1 MEQLELERCLLHFKI
16 VLLLQIPS
24 SYWVVDQW
32 TGGGVNTMKTI
43 KRFTMSD
50 KGVLKDTV
58 DQIVCSQARYSLY
71 IGKGFF
77 FWM

>member
-1 MEQLELERCLLHFKI
+1 
-16 VLLLQIPS
+16 
-24 SYWVVDQW
+24 
-32 TGGGVNTMKTI
+32 MKTI

-77 FWM
+77 FLDVTNYLNVFHSSLLLILFHSL